1 MGVRVKGYLLA
12 ILSSVSYG
20 LIPLFV
26 LPIKAAG
33 FPMDTTLFYRFII
46 AALFMLAWL
55 IYRKVSLKVSGG
67 ELLILIALGVLFSL
81 SSHFLFIGY
90 DYSTPGIAST
100 ILFVYPVIVAL
111 LMWIF
116 FKETI
121 SRLTVLS
128 LFIAIAGV
136 FVLSAKESVTNINF
150 PGIFFSL
157 CSAFFYAIYI
167 VLVNKGR
174 LKIPGILI
182 TFYSMLFSAAYYL
195 CKISITGDVKVVPD
209 GEMIINIAVFAFAT
223 SVISI
228 TALVAAIKL
237 IGSTPTSIMGAMEPV
252 IAVAIS
258 VLLFNEKFTLSL
270 FAGIAMILFGV
281 ITNIVAD
288 SKKEAA
294 QLNESPQQ
302 ANENIVH

>member
-33 FPMDTTLFYRFII
+33 FPMDTTLFYRFTI
-46 AALFMLAWL
+46 AAMFMLAYL
-55 IYRKVSLKVSGG
+55 IYRKESLKVSAR
-67 ELLILIALGVLFSL
+67 ELMILIALGVLFSL

-111 LMWIF
+111 IMF
-116 FKETI
+116 FYFKEKI

-128 LFIAIAGV
+128 LFITIAGV
-136 FVLSAKESVTNINF
+136 FVLSAKESITNINF

-167 VLVNKGR
+167 VLVNKGK

-195 CKISITGDVKVVPD
+195 CKIAITGDLQVVPD
-209 GEMIINIAVFAFAT
+209 GKMIMNISVFAFAT

-252 IAVAIS
+252 IAVGIS
-258 VLLFNEKFTLSL
+258 VVLFNERLTVSL
-270 FAGIAMILFGV
+270 IAGIAMILFGV

-294 QLNESPQQ
+294 QQAAPQQ
-302 ANENIVH
+302 P